1 MWRGHEGGYRIEVE
15 MAICLGRRRIHPEGE
30 ARRGLVELQF
40 DGIRPIDSRLVDRTA
55 GQRNSNGSRPD
66 REKRRPGGKQG
77 EREVR
82 RVQERTY
89 TVISRHIHLDLD
101 VDVQEVEESI
111 PVRVLAGIGMWR
123 GHEGGYRIEVE
134 MAIGLRG
141 VCADIEQGEVLV
153 DQDEV
158 YCVRPIDTALVNEP
172 TVEPDREDRRP
183 HRKTRGGRVVDLQTV
198 IGIMERPENRKKSRH
213 RNLNTRVH
221 EEKVKQ
227 AVPVRIVSAV
237 GMRRGEI
244 AGAGEHGGPSRHT
257 ARDGL

>member
-15 MAICLGRRRIHPEGE
+15 MAIWLRGGRVDIEEGDVLGLEDEEYCG
-30 ARRGLVELQF
+30 
-40 DGIRPIDSRLVDRTA
+40 RPIDNA
-55 GQRNSNGSRPD
+55 
-66 REKRRPGGKQG
+66 
-77 EREVR
+77 
-82 RVQERTY
+82 RV
-89 TVISRHIHLDLD
+89 I
-101 VDVQEVEESI
+101 
-111 PVRVLAGIGMWR
+111 
-123 GHEGGYRIEVE
+123 
-134 MAIGLRG
+134 
-141 VCADIEQGEVLV
+141 
-153 DQDEV
+153 
-158 YCVRPIDTALVNEP
+158 EP
-172 TVEPDREDRRP
+172 TVEPDREDLRP